1 METRANFIAVGA
13 FVVAAFI
20 GLLAFVVWLSNWQA
34 EREYQEYW
42 IYFPGSVKGLRV
54 GSSVTY
60 RGITV
65 GEVTS
70 IGFPDDGSVANILVK
85 TRIDDSAPIKSD
97 TVASLEIQGL
107 AGGALVMLKGGSDGE
122 PMLAAKE
129 GEPFPV
135 IKSTR
140 SQLDRLLEGAPALVE
155 QVQELVGRA
164 TLVFG
169 DDNQTAF
176 SGILANLN
184 TLSGTLA
191 GQSESIESV
200 IEDARVTLAELKV
213 AAGSVQTVGAALER
227 DLPVAT
233 GEAVAALKNIR
244 EGSADLDKFI
254 QQATRTAKSF
264 DGAADEARGLIK
276 ENRPAIRDF
285 TGSTLYD
292 TNAFLADLRVLIDN
306 LNRLTTE
313 VGRDPARFLF
323 GGQQRG
329 YETR

>member
-13 FVVAAFI
+13 FVIAGFL

-34 EREYQEYW
+34 AREYDQYW
-42 IYFPGSVKGLRV
+42 IYFDGSVKGLRV

-70 IGFPDDGSVANILVK
+70 IGFPDDGSVERILVK
-85 TRIDDSAPIKSD
+85 TRIVDDAPIRTD
-97 TVASLEIQGL
+97 TKASLEIQGL
-107 AGGALVMLKGGSDGE
+107 AGGALVMLNGGSSTAEPLLAKGE
-122 PMLAAKE
+122 E
-129 GEPFPV
+129 EYPV
-135 IKSTR
+135 IQSAP
-140 SQLDRLLEGAPALVE
+140 SQLQRLLEGAPALVE

-169 DDNQTAF
+169 DDNQVALT
-176 SGILANLN
+176 GLLKNLD
-184 TLSGTLA
+184 TLSAALA
-191 GQSESIESV
+191 DRS
-200 IEDARVTLAELKV
+200 DAIVGDAQTTMGEIKL
-213 AAGSVQTVGAALER
+213 AAGSVQTVAAALEAKAP
-227 DLPVAT
+227 DAVTEAT
-233 GEAVAALKNIR
+233 AVLRNVRAATT
-244 EGSADLDKFI
+244 DLDKFMAQVGRTIAAYEGAGAQAEAMI
-254 QQATRTAKSF
+254 Q
-264 DGAADEARGLIK
+264 

-292 TNAFLADLRVLIDN
+292 ANAFLVDLRVLIDN

-323 GGQQRG
+323 GGQRG
-329 YETR
+329 GFQTR

>member
-13 FVVAAFI
+13 FVVAGFLS
-20 GLLAFVVWLSNWQA
+20 LLVFVVWLSNWQA
-34 EREYQEYW
+34 ARQYDQYW
-42 IYFPGSVKGLRV
+42 IYFDGSVKGLRI

-70 IGFPDDGSVANILVK
+70 IGFPDSGEVERILVK
-85 TRIDDSAPIKSD
+85 TRIVDDAPIRAD

-107 AGGALVMLKGGSDGE
+107 AGGALVMLRGGTTAMG
-122 PMLAAKE
+122 PLKPTAGQK
-129 GEPFPV
+129 FPV
-135 IKSTR
+135 IKSAR

-164 TLVFG
+164 TLIFG
-169 DDNQTAF
+169 DDNQAALA
-176 SGILANLN
+176 GILTNVN
-184 TLSGTLA
+184 TLSA
-191 GQSESIESV
+191 
-200 IEDARVTLAELKV
+200 ALAERSDSIVGDAQLAMVEIKQ
-213 AAGSVQTVGAALER
+213 AASSVQTVASALESSVPKAAR
-227 DLPVAT
+227 EATTLLSNVRVAT
-233 GEAVAALKNIR
+233 T
-244 EGSADLDKFI
+244 DLDKFI
-254 QQATRTAKSF
+254 EQAGRTIAAF
-264 DGAADEARGLIK
+264 EGAGVEAEAMLK

-292 TNAFLADLRVLIDN
+292 ANAFLIDLRVLIDN

-323 GGQQRG
+323 GGQKGGFQ
-329 YETR
+329 TR

>member
-1 METRANFIAVGA
+1 METRANFIAVGL
-13 FVVAAFI
+13 FVIAAFMS
-20 GLLAFVVWLSNWQA
+20 LLAFVVWLSNWQA
-34 EREYQEYW
+34 ERSYREYW
-42 IYFPGSVKGLRV
+42 IYFTGSVKGLRV

-65 GEVTS
+65 GEVTF
-70 IGFPDDGSVANILVK
+70 IGFPEDGDVEKILVK
-85 TRIDDSAPIKSD
+85 TRVDEAAPIKTD

-107 AGGALVMLKGGSDGE
+107 AGGALVMLQGGSN
-122 PMLAAKE
+122 LAAMI
-129 GEPFPV
+129 EPSPGKDYAV
-135 IKSTR
+135 ITSAP

-164 TLVFG
+164 TLVLG
-169 DDNQTAF
+169 DENQAEF
-176 SGILANLN
+176 ASILANLN
-184 TLSGTLA
+184 TLSESLA
-191 GQSESIESV
+191 SRSEAIEGV
-200 IEDARVTLAELKV
+200 VDDARATLAELRQ
-213 AAGSVQTVGAALER
+213 AAGSVQVVGAALER

-233 GEAVAALKNIR
+233 GEATAALKNIR
-244 EGSADLDKFI
+244 EASKDVDAFI
-254 QQATRTAKSF
+254 QQARSTAKSF
-264 DGAADEARGLIK
+264 EGTAGQATALIQ

-329 YETR
+329 FETR

>member
-1 METRANFIAVGA
+1 METRANFIAVGI
-13 FVVAAFI
+13 FVIAAFLS
-20 GLLAFVVWLSNWQA
+20 LLAFVIWLSNWQA
-34 EREYQEYW
+34 ERSYKEYW
-42 IYFPGSVKGLRV
+42 IFFDGSVKGLRV

-70 IGFPDDGSVANILVK
+70 IGFPDDGNVERILVK
-85 TRIDDSAPIKSD
+85 TRIDDSAPIKTD

-107 AGGALVMLKGGSDGE
+107 AGGALVMLQGGSN
-122 PMLAAKE
+122 AAPQLEAVE
-129 GEPFPV
+129 GEDHPV
-135 IKSTR
+135 IVSGQ
-140 SQLDRLLEGAPALVE
+140 SQLDRLLAGAPALVE

-164 TLVFG
+164 TLVLG
-169 DDNQTAF
+169 DENQASF
-176 SGILANLN
+176 AGILANLN
-184 TLSGTLA
+184 TLSKALA
-191 GQSESIESV
+191 DRSKSIESIV
-200 IEDARVTLAELKV
+200 EDARVTLAELKQ
-213 AAGSVQTVGAALER
+213 AAGSVQTVGAVLER

-233 GEAVAALKNIR
+233 GEATAALKNIR
-244 EGSADLDKFI
+244 AASADVEGFI
-254 QQATRTAKSF
+254 RQARTTAKSF
-264 DGAADEARGLIK
+264 DGVAKETEALIA